1 MIYTG
6 YFAKVKQYE
15 NAGLTTVSISGK
27 APSFY
32 KGPEY
37 KGLAPRWQMFNDWK
51 KGKIDN
57 FGYTKLF
64 NQYLETLDKESV
76 KRALESFGENVVLLC
91 YEKPGDF
98 CHRHLVADWLE
109 SNFGWRVDEYDQ
121 VLVDRKNQAL
131 KDLKS
136 YYLSASILATDYQ
149 IKDVDRFIQEL
160 EENPPEGYFL
170 YKKISDNNI
179 EYTLEDSQEFLREF
193 GVN

>member
-27 APSFY
+27 APDFY

-37 KGLAPRWQMFNDWK
+37 KALAPRWQMFNDWK

-57 FGYTKLF
+57 FGYTELF
-64 NQYLETLDKESV
+64 NQHLETLDKESV
-76 KRALESFGENVVLLC
+76 RRALESFGENVILLC

-109 SNFGWRVDEYDQ
+109 NNFGMRVDEYDQ
-121 VLVDRKNQAL
+121 VLIDRKNQAI

-136 YYLSASILATDYQ
+136 FYLSAPVLATDYQ
-149 IKDVDRFIQEL
+149 IEDVSRFIQEL

-170 YKKISDNNI
+170 YKKIVNNGI
-179 EYTLEDSQEFLREF
+179 EYTLEDSQEFLKEY
-193 GVN
+193 GI

>member
-1 MIYTG
+1 M
-6 YFAKVKQYE
+6 
-15 NAGLTTVSISGK
+15 
-27 APSFY
+27 
-32 KGPEY
+32 
-37 KGLAPRWQMFNDWK
+37 
-51 KGKIDN
+51 
-57 FGYTKLF
+57 
-64 NQYLETLDKESV
+64 
-76 KRALESFGENVVLLC
+76 C

-121 VLVDRKNQAL
+121 VLVDRKNQAI
-131 KDLKS
+131 KDLKA

>member
-57 FGYTKLF
+57 FGYTQLF

-109 SNFGWRVDEYDQ
+109 ANFGWRVDEYDQ
-121 VLVDRKNQAL
+121 VLVDRKNQAI

-136 YYLSASILATDYQ
+136 YYLSASILATDYR